1 MPLEIKELQISVT
14 INQQQAPG
22 GAAATSNN
30 QDAGNDNKEMLQHCI
45 EDVIK
50 IINSKK
56 ER

>member
-14 INQQQAPG
+14 INQQPAQG
-22 GAAATSNN
+22 GAAAANN
-30 QDAGNDNKEMLQHCI
+30 QDAGNDSKEMLQNCI
-45 EDVIK
+45 EDVMK